1 MNNEHP
7 VENLM
12 KSTMENLRDMIDVNT
27 VVGDAVETRDGS
39 YIVPISKVTF
49 GFASG
54 GSEFSNATKL
64 SQEKDN
70 RLPFGGGS
78 GAGVTVKPVAFLV
91 VKEDSVRLLPV
102 NQDNTYDRI
111 VDSVPQVLD
120 MFKGF
125 YNEMKNNKSNT
136 NESTNNSN
144 TSTNTNTDANSNT
157 NANTADSSS
166 EGSSSSMNNNS

>member
-54 GSEFSNATKL
+54 GSEFSSPTTKP
-64 SQEKDN
+64 SVDKDN
-70 RLPFGGGS
+70 KLPFGGGS

-102 NQDNTYDRI
+102 DQDNTYDRI
-111 VDSVPQVLD
+111 VDSVPQILD

-125 YNEMKNNKSNT
+125 CNDIRKNKSNT
-136 NESTNNSN
+136 DQNTQSNQSNSMNNDECSYED
-144 TSTNTNTDANSNT
+144 T
-157 NANTADSSS
+157 
-166 EGSSSSMNNNS
+166 SSSMSNDFSKSSDS

>member
-27 VVGDAVETRDGS
+27 VVGDAVETKDGN

-54 GSEFSNATKL
+54 GSEFGNAIKP
-64 SQEKDN
+64 SSDSDMK
-70 RLPFGGGS
+70 LPFGGGS

-102 NQDNTYDRI
+102 DQDNTYDRI
-111 VDSVPQVLD
+111 VDSVPQILD

-125 YNEMKNNKSNT
+125 YNDLTKNKCHCDKSINNCEMHDDECSC
-136 NESTNNSN
+136 E
-144 TSTNTNTDANSNT
+144 D
-157 NANTADSSS
+157 
-166 EGSSSSMNNNS
+166 SSSSMGNNF